1 MLSLNLAALPQ
12 EEQRTEADLADL
24 AESAQLHHQ
33 LRILGAALQTA
44 QLDPA
49 QFGLNATV
57 CPLLEFRRAGF
68 WDAPYACLQS
78 CLRALILSRATAAT
92 LAAWSLPLLVL
103 GMKLSFSPAQQL
115 SSSGTASRMGT
126 KG

>member
-1 MLSLNLAALPQ
+1 MLLVSSIAVLQ

-33 LRILGAALQTA
+33 LRILGGALQTA

-57 CPLLEFRRAGF
+57 S
-68 WDAPYACLQS
+68 ACAFLT
-78 CLRALILSRATAAT
+78 IL
-92 LAAWSLPLLVL
+92 PGVC
-103 GMKLSFSPAQQL
+103 
-115 SSSGTASRMGT
+115 
-126 KG
+126 

>member
-1 MLSLNLAALPQ
+1 MVSLNLATMPQ

-33 LRILGAALQTA
+33 LRILGAALQAA

-57 CPLLEFRRAGF
+57 CPLLECRRTGF
-68 WDAPYACLQS
+68 WHTSCACLQS
-78 CLRALILSRATAAT
+78 CLRTLI
-92 LAAWSLPLLVL
+92 
-103 GMKLSFSPAQQL
+103 
-115 SSSGTASRMGT
+115 
-126 KG
+126 